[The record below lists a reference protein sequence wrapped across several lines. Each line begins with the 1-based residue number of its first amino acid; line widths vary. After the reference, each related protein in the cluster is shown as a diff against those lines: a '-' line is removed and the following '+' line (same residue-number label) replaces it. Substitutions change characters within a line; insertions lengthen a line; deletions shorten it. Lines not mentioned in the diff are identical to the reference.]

1 MHKFFSGI
9 LPYVGVFV
17 MTAAAAPVPAVELPA
32 SHPGNIVYDK
42 HCASCHDNP
51 EATRSRSFATLQRM
65 IPALIAH
72 AINDGR
78 MKEQAKALTAEE
90 RADLIDFFTGQTRD
104 DNLWVGE
111 HLCDAADQPLALEE
125 HATISGFGLG
135 LQNHRYLSA
144 AQSGLSTED
153 LSRLELK
160 WALAF
165 PNITMMRSQPA
176 IVGNILFLTPV
187 DSQQLYAIDISG
199 QPCVRWVYDSDMP
212 LRTSLTYGQ
221 IKHPQ
226 SSPAGSATIPALVF
240 GDSAG
245 RIHLLDARTG
255 AALWRKSLK
264 LFPETIITGTPQL
277 VDGVVYASIS
287 QFEIM
292 VGAQSTHL
300 CCRSHGA
307 VAALDAA
314 TGDTLWLTHAMPDA
328 QPIRDR
334 GDGQMIWGPSGA
346 PIWTSPAID
355 LKRGLL
361 YVGTGE
367 ATSEPAHPHT
377 DAILAMDLK
386 TGEIRWAFQATAND
400 IFLAGCRR
408 ENRSPNCPPE
418 TSVERD
424 VDFGASVIIAQRS
437 NGKDVL
443 LAGQKSS
450 DVWALDPD
458 NNGAVLWHWNNGRGT
473 ANGGIHWGM
482 AYDGK
487 RVFAGLNDPGRPR
500 PGFEPQPGLY
510 AIDVDSGESVWR
522 HRTQPAC
529 AGRQEKMPYC
539 EFLYG
544 FSAATLAV
552 DGAVIQGSLDGFV
565 RIFAGDTGEV
575 LWTYDT
581 VQAFAGANGVSGHG
595 GAIDNASIV
604 AANGMLFVSSG
615 YGMFGQ
621 APGNVLLAFAP
632 GESATQ

>member
-1 MHKFFSGI
+1 MGRSMRYLHLFIVLLLF
-9 LPYVGVFV
+9 
-17 MTAAAAPVPAVELPA
+17 A
-32 SHPGNIVYDK
+32 SPDTNATHPGKAVYDQ

-51 EATRSRSFATLQRM
+51 EASRSRSFDTLQRM

-78 MKEQAKALTAEE
+78 MKEQAKHLSPAE
-90 RADLIDFFTGQTRD
+90 RQDLIDFFTGQTRD
-104 DNLWVGE
+104 DNLWVADN
-111 HLCDAADQPLALEE
+111 LCPTTDTPLDLGAP
-125 HATISGFGLG
+125 ATVGTFGLG
-135 LQNHRYLSA
+135 LKNHRFLSA
-144 AQSGLSTED
+144 DNAGLNKTD
-153 LSRLELK
+153 LSNLELK
-160 WALAF
+160 WAMAF

-176 IVGNILFLTPV
+176 VVGNTLFITPV
-187 DSQQLYAIDISG
+187 DSQQLYALDISG
-199 QPCVRWVYDSDMP
+199 QPCVNWVFDSDMP
-212 LRTSLTYGQ
+212 LRTGLTFGRLPDTQ
-221 IKHPQ
+221 Q
-226 SSPAGSATIPALVF
+226 AVLVF

-245 RIHLLDARTG
+245 RIHMVDATTG
-255 AALWRKSLK
+255 VSLWRKDLK

-292 VGAQSTHL
+292 VGAQPTHI
-300 CCRSHGA
+300 CCKSHGA

-314 TGDTLWLTHAMPDA
+314 SGDTLWLTHALPDA
-328 QPIRDR
+328 QPLRDR

-355 LKRGLL
+355 QKRGVL

-367 ATSEPAHPHT
+367 ATSEPAHKNT
-377 DAILAMDLK
+377 DAILALDLK
-386 TGEIRWAFQATAND
+386 TGAIRWAFQATAND
-400 IFLAGCRR
+400 IYLAACGRK
-408 ENRSPNCPPE
+408 NRSSNCPPE

-424 VDFGASVIIAQRS
+424 VDFGASVIIATMS
-437 NGKDVL
+437 NGQDVL

-458 NNGAVLWHWNNGRGT
+458 NEGAVFWHWNKGRGT
-473 ANGGIHWGM
+473 ANGGVHWGM
-482 AYDGK
+482 ATDGK
-487 RVFAGLNDPGRPR
+487 RLFAALNDPGRPR

-510 AIDVDSGESVWR
+510 AIDVDSGESIWS
-522 HRTQPAC
+522 HRTRPEC
-529 AGRQEKMPYC
+529 ASRQDKMPYC

-552 DGAVIQGSLDGFV
+552 EDAVVQGSLDGFV
-565 RIFAGDTGEV
+565 RIFDGASGEV

-581 VQAFAGANGVSGHG
+581 VREFDGVNGVTGQG

-632 GESATQ
+632 KQPDDKQPDSGTVQP